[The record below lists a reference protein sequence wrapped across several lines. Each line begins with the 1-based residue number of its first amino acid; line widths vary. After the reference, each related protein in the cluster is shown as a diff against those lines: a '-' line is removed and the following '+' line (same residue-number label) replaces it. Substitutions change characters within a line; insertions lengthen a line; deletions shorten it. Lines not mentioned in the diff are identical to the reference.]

1 MIASGKRCFLLITL
15 VLIGLNLRPLLTS
28 VGPLLPELRLTTG
41 MSFST
46 AALLT
51 TLPVLMMGMLALADG
66 WMSRIWTERTAV
78 SLSLLAIALG
88 TLIREF
94 PPSVSLLLGSA
105 LLGGLGIGVIQAVI
119 PSVIKRNF
127 THRMP
132 VITGLWAAALMGGGG
147 IGAWL
152 TPKISHLSTHWHSAL
167 AWWSLPAALALFCWW
182 LISRQ
187 ISPQTVVS
195 QSPSLKLVSNPR
207 AWLLG
212 IYFGLINGGYMS
224 LIAWLPP
231 FYIQLGWLPEASG
244 VLLALMTVGQVFGA
258 LLLPMLIRGS
268 DRRPLLLLSLL
279 LQLIGFIGFLLAP
292 TLYPVLWALAC
303 GIGLGGAF
311 PLCLILALDHYKAPI
326 LAGRLVAFM
335 QGIGFLLAGSMP
347 YFSGVLTDLTGSYQ
361 ADWLLHSVLV
371 MILIGL
377 TLRFN
382 PRSYIEKMEGQRT

>member
-28 VGPLLPELRLTTG
+28 IGPLLPEIRLATG

-51 TLPVLMMGMLALADG
+51 TLPVLMMGVLALANG
-66 WMSRIWTERTAV
+66 WLSRLWGERTAI
-78 SLSLLAIALG
+78 SLSLLAIVLG
-88 TLIREF
+88 ALIREF
-94 PPSVSLLLGSA
+94 PPSASLLLGSA

-132 VITGLWAAALMGGGG
+132 MVTGLWAAALMGGGG
-147 IGAWL
+147 LGAWL
-152 TPKISHLSTHWHSAL
+152 TPEISHFSTQWHSAL
-167 AWWSLPAALALFCWW
+167 AWWALPAILALLCWWSIGRHISLPVIA
-182 LISRQ
+182 
-187 ISPQTVVS
+187 S
-195 QSPSLKLVSNPR
+195 QPRSLKWVSSPR

-212 IYFGLINGGYMS
+212 VYFGLINGGYMS

-231 FYIQLGWLPEASG
+231 FYIQLGWLPGASG
-244 VLLALMTVGQVFGA
+244 ILLALMTVGQVFGA
-258 LLLPMLIRGS
+258 LFLPLFIRGS
-268 DRRPLLLLSLL
+268 DRRPLLLLTLL
-279 LQLIGFIGFLLAP
+279 LQLIGFGGFLLAP
-292 TLYPVLWALAC
+292 TLFPVAWALAC

-311 PLCLILALDHYKAPI
+311 PLCLILALDHHKEPL

-335 QGIGFLLAGSMP
+335 QGIGFLLAGATP
-347 YFSGVLTDLTGSYQ
+347 YFSGVLRDLTGSYQ
-361 ADWLLHSVLV
+361 AGWLLHGVLV
-371 MILIGL
+371 IILIGL

-382 PRSYIEKMEGQRT
+382 PRSYIDKIERRRA